1 MTISRSIR
9 KRLRRY
15 ALLCLVTAS
24 TAGFLETSRTSIAED
39 THDSGDLCGWVEDLS
54 RSSFSQQSVAVGKL
68 ASQAPTP
75 QFLTVSAD
83 DQLTID
89 TCNFD
94 TWLAGILPPSES
106 TPSPSEIKPANTP
119 KDIEPESSELV
130 KSSASRTSSQFNST
144 LATIAAAAS
153 AGNPIPISQWTEP
166 FAMVGPDGSHT
177 PREIKAFQTWFDNG
191 KAFVAG
197 LGNGDFNGFIPV
209 VDFDGKVAGPP
220 NDSIAVLDN
229 KPAQPVTVARPLIGS
244 SPVIATIEEAY
255 QPYDL
260 AAEDLAAASQSSEI
274 DANDPE
280 DTPATEKPQDR
291 QIVWT
296 DGLYSPSL
304 QPFCIHSL
312 DLMRKPGW
320 SPLAQKTISSSEP
333 VAPSAEEEVVAEVE
347 QPEPPIET
355 ETLVADAAVEAP
367 ADAEPVQEEVVAE
380 VEQPEPP
387 VEAETLV
394 ADAAVEAPAD
404 AEPMQE
410 EVVAEVEQAE
420 SLELVVANPSLPQGE
435 EIVEEVPGYVGSPD
449 CLLEDVIWQVSV
461 AMEDANV
468 TDRWLR
474 PKRVGKRL
482 ASLVVGGD
490 RVATR
495 VASELALVWPANAQ
509 PAKPIPGSGAKLLA
523 RAEAAEQLPAEGTAK
538 PFTPEQL
545 AQADAMFRQ
554 WVGVAQSVLDDL
566 SDRLNDVTEV
576 ALHRGTQDD
585 SNRR

>member
-1 MTISRSIR
+1 M
-9 KRLRRY
+9 
-15 ALLCLVTAS
+15 
-24 TAGFLETSRTSIAED
+24 
-39 THDSGDLCGWVEDLS
+39 
-54 RSSFSQQSVAVGKL
+54 
-68 ASQAPTP
+68 
-75 QFLTVSAD
+75 
-83 DQLTID
+83 
-89 TCNFD
+89 
-94 TWLAGILPPSES
+94 
-106 TPSPSEIKPANTP
+106 
-119 KDIEPESSELV
+119 
-130 KSSASRTSSQFNST
+130 
-144 LATIAAAAS
+144 
-153 AGNPIPISQWTEP
+153 
-166 FAMVGPDGSHT
+166 
-177 PREIKAFQTWFDNG
+177 
-191 KAFVAG
+191 
-197 LGNGDFNGFIPV
+197 
-209 VDFDGKVAGPP
+209 
-220 NDSIAVLDN
+220 
-229 KPAQPVTVARPLIGS
+229 
-244 SPVIATIEEAY
+244 
-255 QPYDL
+255 
-260 AAEDLAAASQSSEI
+260 
-274 DANDPE
+274 
-280 DTPATEKPQDR
+280 
-291 QIVWT
+291 
-296 DGLYSPSL
+296 
-304 QPFCIHSL
+304 
-312 DLMRKPGW
+312 
-320 SPLAQKTISSSEP
+320 
-333 VAPSAEEEVVAEVE
+333 
-347 QPEPPIET
+347 
-355 ETLVADAAVEAP
+355 
-367 ADAEPVQEEVVAE
+367 QEEVVAE

-449 CLLEDVIWQVSV
+449 CLLEDVLWQVSV